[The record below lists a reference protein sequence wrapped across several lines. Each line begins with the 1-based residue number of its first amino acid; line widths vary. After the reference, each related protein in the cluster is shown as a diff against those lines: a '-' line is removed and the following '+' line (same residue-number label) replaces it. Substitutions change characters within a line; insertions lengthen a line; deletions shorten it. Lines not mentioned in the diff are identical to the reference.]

1 MKETQ
6 MEQKITNEALMV
18 ISHQLYTLELMMADA
33 LSDNLNLRFSNKS
46 LELDRQLMQSLEDL
60 ITTRKENHE
69 N

>member
-18 ISHQLYTLELMMADA
+18 LSHQLYTLELMMADA

-60 ITTRKENHE
+60 ITTRKENNE

>member
-18 ISHQLYTLELMMADA
+18 LSHQLYTLELMMADA

>member
-1 MKETQ
+1 

-18 ISHQLYTLELMMADA
+18 LSHQLYTLELMMADA

>member
-1 MKETQ
+1 MKEIQ

-18 ISHQLYTLELMMADA
+18 LSHQLYTLELMMADA

-60 ITTRKENHE
+60 ITTRRENHE

>member
-1 MKETQ
+1 MDQ
-6 MEQKITNEALMV
+6 MITNEALMV
-18 ISHQLYTLELMMADA
+18 LSHQLYTLELMMADA

-60 ITTRKENHE
+60 ITTRRENHE

>member
-18 ISHQLYTLELMMADA
+18 LSHQLYTLELMMADA
-33 LSDNLNLRFSNKS
+33 LGDNLNLRFSNKS